1 MNGRMV
7 GISLAVLLPSSL
19 WAQGAAAPYPTMASA
34 DQYRMD
40 RDAEIALAKS
50 AAPAAI
56 SNDADILVMGESGY
70 ETALHGKNGFVCV
83 VQRAWANDFSN
94 QSEFWNPKVRAP
106 LCFNAAAARSV
117 LPDYLTRTKLALAGT
132 TKAKMEAASAHVK
145 PETGAMVYMLS
156 KEGYLG
162 DNVGGPWH
170 PHLMFLF
177 PRTPD
182 AAWGANA
189 DHSPVMEYD
198 APAAPYTTFLVPVAH
213 WSDGSPDSA
222 P

>member
-1 MNGRMV
+1 MKPLFVALSVIPFAM
-7 GISLAVLLPSSL
+7 IH
-19 WAQGAAAPYPTMASA
+19 AQGMAPVE
-34 DQYRMD
+34 QYRMD
-40 RDAEIALAKS
+40 RAAEIALAKT
-50 AAPAAI
+50 AAPASI
-56 SNDADILVMGESGY
+56 SDDADILVLGTSGY
-70 ETALHGKNGFVCV
+70 ETAVHGKNGFVCL

-117 LPDYLTRTKLALAGT
+117 LPDYLARTKLALAGA
-132 TKAKMEAASAHVK
+132 TKAKMEAASAAVK
-145 PETGAMVYMLS
+145 PANGAMVYMLS

-182 AAWGANA
+182 GAWGANA
-189 DHSPVMEYD
+189 AHSPVVEYD
-198 APAAPYTTFLVPVAH
+198 APNAPYTTFLVPVGH
-213 WSDGSPDSA
+213 WSDGSADSGS
-222 P
+222 

>member
-1 MNGRMV
+1 MNRRMV
-7 GISLAVLLPSSL
+7 GLGLAVFFPASL
-19 WAQGAAAPYPTMASA
+19 RAQGAGNSYPAMAPLA
-34 DQYRMD
+34 QYQMD
-40 RDAEIALAKS
+40 RAAEIALART

-56 SNDADILVMGESGY
+56 SNDADILVMGPSGY
-70 ETALHGKNGFVCV
+70 ETAVHGKNGFVCV
-83 VQRAWANDFSN
+83 VQRSWANDFSN
-94 QSEFWNPKVRAP
+94 QTEFWNPKVRAP

-117 LPDYLTRTKLALAGT
+117 LPDYIARTKLALAGT
-132 TKAKMEAASAHVK
+132 PKAKLEAASAQVK

-198 APAAPYTTFLVPVAH
+198 APTAPYTTFLVPVAH
-213 WSDGSPDSA
+213 WSDGSADSGS
-222 P
+222 